1 LRGHGQPLIAH
12 AKLSVPALFAAQVPG
27 QPRSGFRGVD
37 PAAGGIDFFQFL
49 TGSPQ
54 SLSASGVKLTGP
66 QGRPSRLRV
75 TFIGVAFGH
84 LNARHVRRSLRLGG
98 GGNRAPHWFS
108 GIIFFPR
115 AQVLPLILM
124 SLIHPRR

>member
-1 LRGHGQPLIAH
+1 LIAH